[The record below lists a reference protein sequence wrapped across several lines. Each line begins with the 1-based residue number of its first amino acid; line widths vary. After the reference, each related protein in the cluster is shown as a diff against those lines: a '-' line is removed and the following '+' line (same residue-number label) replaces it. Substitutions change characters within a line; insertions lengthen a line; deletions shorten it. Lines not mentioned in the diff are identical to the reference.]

1 MKETKLKVTFSLSD
15 AQTKGGCKYDVAS
28 MKDALERYKEKLGDG
43 CTALGE
49 LADAP
54 STNPIYGSNLL
65 YENLA
70 VSTAN
75 ASHIVESVSMDD
87 DGNLTGTI
95 RLLDTINGKLASDMV
110 AKGFKLCMIPRAL
123 GIREGD
129 TYKVDT
135 IVSFDIMIMPETPH
149 QSKRNEPHP
158 LGTCSE
164 CAFGHWFGDGLFC
177 DFGYAKGDTAQAHG
191 ANPNGRCGMFQGIDD
206 NFEEDK
212 IVITLPAT
220 DTYGKYHIDPLKPE
234 GRGLAYLKEDLSYIL
249 GCGRNDIKVEFKS
262 KRDRH

>member
-15 AQTKGGCKYDVAS
+15 AQTKSGYKYDVAS
-28 MKDALERYKEKLGDG
+28 MKDALERYKEKLGDD

-65 YENLA
+65 YENLT
-70 VSTAN
+70 VNMTN

-95 RLLDTINGKLASDMV
+95 RLLDTQAGKLASAMV
-110 AKGFKLCMIPRAL
+110 ADGFKLCMLPRAL

-149 QSKRNEPHP
+149 QSKCNEPHP
-158 LGTCSE
+158 LGTCSD
-164 CAFGHWFGDGLFC
+164 CAFGHWFGDELFC
-177 DFGYAKGDTAQAHG
+177 DFSFVKENDPSPHRT
-191 ANPNGRCGMFQGIDD
+191 NPNGRCEMHQKPDD
-206 NFEEDK
+206 DFEEDK

-220 DTYGKYHIDPLKPE
+220 DTYGKYHIDPLSPE

-262 KRDRH
+262 KRNRH

>member
-1 MKETKLKVTFSLSD
+1 MKETLKVTFSLSD
-15 AQTKGGCKYDVAS
+15 AQTRGGREYDVAS
-28 MKDALERYKEKLGDG
+28 MKDALERYKEKLGDD
-43 CTALGE
+43 CMALGE
-49 LADAP
+49 LAHAP

-70 VSTAN
+70 VNMAN

-95 RLLDTINGKLASDMV
+95 RLLDTPTGKLASAMV
-110 AKGFKLCMIPRAL
+110 AEGLKLYMVPRAL

-135 IVSFDIMIMPETPH
+135 IVSFDIMPETPF
-149 QSKRNEPHP
+149 QSKCNELHP
-158 LGTCSE
+158 LGTCSD
-164 CAFGHWFGDGLFC
+164 CAFGHWFGDELFC
-177 DFGYAKGDTAQAHG
+177 DFSFVGENDPSPHRT
-191 ANPNGRCGMFQGIDD
+191 NPNGRCEMHQRPDD
-206 NFEEDK
+206 DFEEDK
-212 IVITLPAT
+212 MVITLPAT

-249 GCGRNDIKVEFKS
+249 GCGQNDIRIEFKT
-262 KRDRH
+262 KRNGK